1 MARWNPFSKKPAEED
16 AAGTSEEV
24 DPLTLLDPPVDERS
38 FGARLRT
45 WFLTGLVVAAPI
57 WITLYVASGF
67 VDLVDNYVAELIP
80 ARYNPQD
87 ILPFS
92 IPGLGLLIMAIL
104 LTLTG
109 FLTAN
114 FIGRRA
120 LSMAEN
126 FVNRMP
132 VIRTIYGGLK
142 QIFETAITQSER
154 SFTKAVLVEYPR
166 KGLWAIA
173 FVTSDS
179 KGEVGAKTGRGA
191 AKMHDSEWQTEP
203 MVNVFLPT
211 TPNPTSGFLLFVPKR
226 DVIELDM
233 SIEDAA
239 KMVISA
245 GMVTPDIAGKKEDDT
260 ADDGQPERQ

>member
-1 MARWNPFSKKPAEED
+1 MAKWNPFSSKRETDQVQEP
-16 AAGTSEEV
+16 
-24 DPLTLLDPPVDERS
+24 DPLTLLQRAEKPS
-38 FGARLRT
+38 FASRLRT

-57 WITLYVASGF
+57 WITLYVAAGFIDFVDGF
-67 VDLVDNYVAELIP
+67 VANLLP
-80 ARYNPQD
+80 ARYNPNEA
-87 ILPFS
+87 LPFS
-92 IPGLGLLIMAIL
+92 IPGLGLLVMAIL

-114 FIGRRA
+114 FVGRRA
-120 LSMAEN
+120 LSFAEE
-126 FVNRMP
+126 FVSRMP

-142 QIFETAITQSER
+142 QIFETAVSQSER

-166 KGLWAIA
+166 KGLWAMA

-179 KGEVGAKTGRGA
+179 KGEVGSKAGKAA
-191 AKMHDSEWQTEP
+191 AKLHDSDWTAEA

-239 KMVISA
+239 KMIISA
-245 GMVTPDIAGKKEDDT
+245 GMVTPDALPVENGNELEDD
-260 ADDGQPERQ
+260 QPERQ

>member
-1 MARWNPFSKKPAEED
+1 MAKWNPFAKKPADE
-16 AAGTSEEV
+16 AAPAPQEA
-24 DPLTLLDPPVDERS
+24 DPLALLEPVVDERS
-38 FGARLRT
+38 LGARLRT

-67 VDLVDNYVAELIP
+67 VDLVDGYVAQLIP

-92 IPGLGLLIMAIL
+92 IPGLGLLVMAIL

-120 LSMAEN
+120 LGVAEN

-132 VIRTIYGGLK
+132 VIRTIYSGLK
-142 QIFETAITQSER
+142 QIFETAISQSER

-179 KGEVGAKTGRGA
+179 KGEVGLKTGGIA
-191 AKMHDSEWQTEP
+191 AKMHDSDWQNEP

-245 GMVTPDIAGKKEDDT
+245 GMVTPEIAGKNGDEKVEED
-260 ADDGQPERQ
+260 QPERQ

>member
-1 MARWNPFSKKPAEED
+1 MAKWNPFAKKTAPEAETE
-16 AAGTSEEV
+16 A
-24 DPLTLLDPPVDERS
+24 DPLALLQAPMDERS
-38 FGARLRT
+38 LGARLRT

-67 VDLVDNYVAELIP
+67 VDLVDGYVAALIP
-80 ARYNPQD
+80 ARYNPEN
-87 ILPFS
+87 ILPLS
-92 IPGLGLLIMAIL
+92 IPGIGLLVMAIL

-114 FIGRRA
+114 FVGRRA
-120 LSMAEN
+120 LGFAEG

-142 QIFETAITQSER
+142 QIFETAISQSER
-154 SFTKAVLVEYPR
+154 SFNQAVLVEYPR

-179 KGEVGAKTGRGA
+179 KGEVGAKTGRA
-191 AKMHDSEWQTEP
+191 AAQMHNSEWDAEA

-226 DVIELDM
+226 DVMPLDM

-245 GMVTPDIAGKKEDDT
+245 GMVTPEMVQPKEDD
-260 ADDGQPERQ
+260 AAKDDQPERQ